1 MRAKGKQV
9 ALVTAETKQVM
20 AVAGLVPRWIPH
32 NVMVVDGLTKE
43 LKKSNPKPLLQL
55 MKIEKLRLT
64 AEEDEVDARRQLRE
78 DGGRV
83 QRFKG
88 SSRNAQE
95 SI

>member
-1 MRAKGKQV
+1 MD
-9 ALVTAETKQVM
+9 T
-20 AVAGLVPRWIPH
+20 H
-32 NVMVVDGLTKE
+32 NVMVVHGLTKE
-43 LKKSNPKPLLQL
+43 LKKSNLKPLLQF
-55 MKIEKLRLT
+55 MRTGKLKLT